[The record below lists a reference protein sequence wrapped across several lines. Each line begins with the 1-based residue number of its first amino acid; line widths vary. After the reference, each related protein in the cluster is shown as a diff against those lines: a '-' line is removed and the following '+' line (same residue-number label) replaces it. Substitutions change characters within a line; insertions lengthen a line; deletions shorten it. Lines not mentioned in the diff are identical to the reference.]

1 MKCRE
6 NSHLKEN
13 SNKKIK
19 SCVCDKLFYYDEKS
33 RNCLR
38 KEKLNNLCTKLIP
51 NCLFCDGSNK
61 CTKCIKNSIYD
72 DKSNSCRYK
81 SGYSLKYYKCE
92 SNKDP

>member
-1 MKCRE
+1 MKYVWNVE

-38 KEKLNNLCTKLIP
+38 KEKLNNLCTKQSLIVYSVMVVTSAL
-51 NCLFCDGSNK
+51 NVSKILFMMINLIVVDVNQAFH
-61 CTKCIKNSIYD
+61 
-72 DKSNSCRYK
+72 
-81 SGYSLKYYKCE
+81 
-92 SNKDP
+92 